1 MTSMKDI
8 RTQILGEGSVNAC
21 SNVLHGELKSGS
33 TLVLASSPWE
43 KSKSPF
49 PFIHVKN
56 YSHAGRGG
64 AGQGWAAGPAPRQVL
79 ALAETVRANTEGL
92 FRVRLLAV
100 RISCIG
106 G

>member
-1 MTSMKDI
+1 MKDI

-21 SNVLHGELKSGS
+21 SNVLHGRVKIRFYFSVSIKPLGEIQIS
-33 TLVLASSPWE
+33 
-43 KSKSPF
+43 F
-49 PFIHVKN
+49 PIYTRQKLFTRG
-56 YSHAGRGG
+56 AGRGG

-92 FRVRLLAV
+92 FRIRLLAV